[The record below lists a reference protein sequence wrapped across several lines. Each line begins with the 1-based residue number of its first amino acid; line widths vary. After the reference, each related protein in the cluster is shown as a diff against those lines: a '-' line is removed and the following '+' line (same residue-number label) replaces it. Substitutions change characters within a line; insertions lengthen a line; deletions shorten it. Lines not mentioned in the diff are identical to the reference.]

1 LSFWLD
7 RQARKARP
15 LRRAFFRLADS
26 DVTDGK
32 YFKADSGAGGV
43 SACAAGAGIGRAFFD
58 AGRVREIVTSRK
70 SEKFVFPPELAVT
83 ASIGSRNLP
92 RIGGSTM
99 DNGTNKL
106 STSPSSGGAQPQQR
120 RLHPLVAT
128 AAGAVI
134 VASLVATAAMTGL
147 FPKAS
152 SNSAQNPQTQTA
164 PVAQQPVV
172 DSAAPSPAQQATA
185 AQQQAAQQQ
194 AAQQQ
199 AAQQQ
204 ASQQQA
210 AQQAAA
216 QQATQQQA
224 QQAPAQPQPAQPSYA
239 QQPPQHHAYC
249 STCGT
254 VEAISAVKQEGHG
267 TGIGAVGG
275 AVAGGVVGNQ
285 FGGGG
290 GRTAMTLLGA
300 LGGGLAGNSV
310 EKHLRS
316 ETDYSVRVRME
327 NGHTRTFTYKN
338 PPPFQQGERVHIQ
351 NGTLVAG

>member
-1 LSFWLD
+1 
-7 RQARKARP
+7 
-15 LRRAFFRLADS
+15 
-26 DVTDGK
+26 
-32 YFKADSGAGGV
+32 
-43 SACAAGAGIGRAFFD
+43 
-58 AGRVREIVTSRK
+58 
-70 SEKFVFPPELAVT
+70 
-83 ASIGSRNLP
+83 
-92 RIGGSTM
+92 M
-99 DNGTNKL
+99 DNGTSKFD
-106 STSPSSGGAQPQQR
+106 TSPASGGGQPQQR
-120 RLHPLVAT
+120 RLHPLIAT

-152 SNSAQNPQTQTA
+152 SNGAQNAQTQAA
-164 PVAQQPVV
+164 PVAQQPVA
-172 DSAAPSPAQQATA
+172 SPAAPTQAQQQA

-204 ASQQQA
+204 A

-216 QQATQQQA
+216 QQQA

-239 QQPPQHHAYC
+239 QQQPQHRAYC

-254 VEAISAVKQEGHG
+254 VEAISAVKREGHG

-285 FGGGG
+285 FGSGG

-310 EKHLRS
+310 EKHIRS

-327 NGHTRTFTYKN
+327 NGKTRIFTYKN
-338 PPPFQQGERVHIQ
+338 PPPFQQGERVHIS
-351 NGTLVAG
+351 NGTLVSG